1 MTLPTVSPPHH
12 CTAPGLAAGALDW
25 AGLSGARGPGST
37 ALGPSKSSLHVRNA
51 VQEKGWDVGKSHG
64 RGPGSWPAG
73 EVGLRVGVSP
83 GRPRAASLSV
93 PSAAQRHEAVH
104 EGLPQPR
111 PRRQLQLGG
120 YWRRAASCGQPGPP
134 PVQPYRLEEEETHAH
149 EGQPACQPQQV
160 MLPAVPPGL
169 PADCSRAAAGPRDRR
184 PAPAGHAA
192 CPRVVV
198 TSSRAAPCVVCEAL
212 LDVDAVCCLPGASFK
227 AGAGLQEPGAARGW
241 GASRHHA
248 CPAGWVLSFHVVG
261 AAESEP
267 HYLLGDHHCFT
278 ALTFCFKFQNCFS
291 M

>member
-51 VQEKGWDVGKSHG
+51 VQEKGRDVGKSHG

-134 PVQPYRLEEEETHAH
+134 PVQPYRLEEEKTHTH
-149 EGQPACQPQQV
+149 EGQPACQSQQV

-169 PADCSRAAAGPRDRR
+169 PRRLQLGGRGAPGPETSPGR
-184 PAPAGHAA
+184 PRCMSPCGGH
-192 CPRVVV
+192 VLK
-198 TSSRAAPCVVCEAL
+198 SSSLCRL
-212 LDVDAVCCLPGASFK
+212 
-227 AGAGLQEPGAARGW
+227 
-241 GASRHHA
+241 
-248 CPAGWVLSFHVVG
+248 
-261 AAESEP
+261 
-267 HYLLGDHHCFT
+267 
-278 ALTFCFKFQNCFS
+278 
-291 M
+291 